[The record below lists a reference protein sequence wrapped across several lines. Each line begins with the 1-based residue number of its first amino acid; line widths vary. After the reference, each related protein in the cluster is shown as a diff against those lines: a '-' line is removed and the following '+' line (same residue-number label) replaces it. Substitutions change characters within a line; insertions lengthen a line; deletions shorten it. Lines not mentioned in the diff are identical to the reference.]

1 MYGGGQFELG
11 PGRYQL
17 QALASL
23 LYPSTP
29 SDIAPGVYNAPAV
42 ASGLPRSPLPVPE
55 GLRGFAFG
63 ER

>member
-23 LYPSTP
+23 STRRRRN
-29 SDIAPGVYNAPAV
+29 DVAPGVYNTPRRA
-42 ASGLPRSPLPVPE
+42 GLPRSPLPVPE
-55 GLRGFAFG
+55 RLHGFAFG